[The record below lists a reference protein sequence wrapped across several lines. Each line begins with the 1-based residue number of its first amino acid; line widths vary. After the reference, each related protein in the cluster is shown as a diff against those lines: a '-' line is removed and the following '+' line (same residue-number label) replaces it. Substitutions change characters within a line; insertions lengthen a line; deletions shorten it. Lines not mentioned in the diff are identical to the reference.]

1 MLVRSPDSLPQLSAH
16 QADHAHPAHHA
27 HQALEMSALASRPP
41 SLPPTRRRRAVSPQH
56 LATTAKAPP
65 PRSWRR
71 RAALAV
77 LTTALAA
84 VALVALGQLRGEP
97 APAPLTAERVLAGVV
112 ARYASVEHL
121 SAELRLT
128 TTNFSFPAT
137 AERDGHLTL
146 ARGGKLRWDV
156 LAPAAA
162 DQPRRLLRSL
172 VSDGETLTLVDLA
185 QRELVKLHRP
195 DDQLAFATSALLS
208 PTLAADFTAQLA
220 SLEGYLD
227 DERGLVLEPEAERPR
242 YALALLPRAA
252 NPRAQ
257 RLILLVDEHMAVR
270 QLVLENPYSRTRL
283 VLGGEDTRTRPQ
295 PGWFVV
301 DPASPALAGFRFVDA
316 EL

>member
-1 MLVRSPDSLPQLSAH
+1 
-16 QADHAHPAHHA
+16 
-27 HQALEMSALASRPP
+27 MSALASRPP
-41 SLPPTRRRRAVSPQH
+41 SLPPTRRRRAVSPQ
-56 LATTAKAPP
+56 LTTAAPAPP
-65 PRSWRR
+65 ARSWRR
-71 RAALAV
+71 RAALAL

-84 VALVALGQLRGEP
+84 AALVVLGQLRGAP
-97 APAPLTAERVLAGVV
+97 APAPLTAERVLAGVA
-112 ARYASVEHL
+112 ARYATVEHL

-172 VSDGETLTLVDLA
+172 VSDGETLTLIDLA

-227 DERGLVLEPEAERPR
+227 DERAIILEQDADRPR

-257 RLILLVDEHMAVR
+257 RLVLLVDEHMAVR

-283 VLGGEDTRTRPQ
+283 VLGGEDTRTPPQ

-301 DPASPALAGFRFVDA
+301 DPAAPALAGFRFVDA